1 MTAQPIDPKQ
11 PIEAVTPAPSADES
25 AAAPAST
32 LSGKP
37 EAAPLVSSPSGAML
51 VEPPA
56 SSAVEESAT
65 TDSSPADLDVVPLVS
80 SSSGAALVEAPMINT
95 PEKIAATVKG
105 STAPT
110 AQPILAIEEI
120 KPPNA
125 WNRFWS
131 LLRVGPK
138 GVFLRLYDQFMR
150 KMSGTPVWKY
160 SRITPNLYVGGQHVN
175 LEGMDMEGI
184 TAIVNMRE
192 DYHSDEKRGIG
203 GKRHLHLATLD
214 NTPPSLEALD
224 KGADFIHQEINT
236 GGKVYIHCGVG
247 IGRAPSMAAAYLIKY
262 ENMTTASAMALITK
276 TRPFIHLTRK
286 QYQQLEAFDEASRK
300 AKKAAGEAT
309 AQHPIS
315 PEAKENI
322 VITK

>member
-1 MTAQPIDPKQ
+1 MTAQPVEPNK
-11 PIEAVTPAPSADES
+11 PIEAVTPASSPDAASAPSA
-25 AAAPAST
+25 T
-32 LSGKP
+32 KLSGEP
-37 EAAPLVSSPSGAML
+37 TTAPSPD
-51 VEPPA
+51 
-56 SSAVEESAT
+56 AVPVA
-65 TDSSPADLDVVPLVS
+65 SPAVTAQTTAATPAADVVPLVS

-95 PEKIAATVKG
+95 PEKTAATTKG
-105 STAPT
+105 SNAAA
-110 AQPILAIEEI
+110 AQPILAVEEI

-150 KMSGTPVWKY
+150 KVSGTPVWKY

-175 LEGMDMEGI
+175 NEGMDLEGI

-192 DYHSDEKRGIG
+192 DYYSDEKRGIG
-203 GKRHLHLATLD
+203 GKRHLHLATRD

-286 QYQQLEAFDEASRK
+286 QYQQLEAFDEATRK
-300 AKKAAGEAT
+300 AKKEAGEAI
-309 AQHPIS
+309 ARKPIS

>member
-1 MTAQPIDPKQ
+1 MSSQPIEPSK
-11 PIEAVTPAPSADES
+11 PIEAVQPVTSADTVQS
-25 AAAPAST
+25 VPPT
-32 LSGKP
+32 TPGDP
-37 EAAPLVSSPSGAML
+37 EA
-51 VEPPA
+51 
-56 SSAVEESAT
+56 
-65 TDSSPADLDVVPLVS
+65 VPLVS
-80 SSSGAALVEAPMINT
+80 SSSGAVLVETPAINT
-95 PEKIAATVKG
+95 PEAVAATTKG
-105 STAPT
+105 SAAPT
-110 AQPILAIEEI
+110 AQPILAVQEI

-131 LLRVGPK
+131 LLRVGPT
-138 GVFLRLYDQFMR
+138 GVALRLYDQFMR
-150 KMSGTPVWKY
+150 KFSGTPVWKY
-160 SRITPNLYVGGQHVN
+160 SRITPNLYVGGQHVS
-175 LEGMDMEGI
+175 LKGMDLEGI

-203 GKRHLHLATLD
+203 GKRHLHLATRD

-262 ENMTTASAMALITK
+262 ENMTSAAAMALITK

-286 QYQQLEAFDEASRK
+286 QYEQLDAFADASHK
-300 AKKAAGEAT
+300 AKKEAGEPT
-309 AQHPIS
+309 AQKPIS

-322 VITK
+322 VLTK

>member
-1 MTAQPIDPKQ
+1 MTAQPVEPNK
-11 PIEAVTPAPSADES
+11 PIEAVTPAPSADT
-25 AAAPAST
+25 AS
-32 LSGKP
+32 GQ
-37 EAAPLVSSPSGAML
+37 
-51 VEPPA
+51 
-56 SSAVEESAT
+56 SAT
-65 TDSSPADLDVVPLVS
+65 KLTGEPTTAPSPDAVPVASPAVTTQTTAATPALTAADVVPLVS
-80 SSSGAALVEAPMINT
+80 SSSGAALVETPAINT
-95 PEKIAATVKG
+95 PETTAATTRA
-105 STAPT
+105 SAAPT
-110 AQPILAIEEI
+110 AQPILAVEEI

-131 LLRVGPK
+131 LLRVGPQ
-138 GVFLRLYDQFMR
+138 GVALRLYDQFMR
-150 KMSGTPVWKY
+150 KVSGTPVWKY

-175 LEGMDMEGI
+175 QAGMDLEGI

-192 DYHSDEKRGIG
+192 DYYSDEKRGIG
-203 GKRHLHLATLD
+203 GKRHLHLATRD

-300 AKKAAGEAT
+300 AKKQAGEAI
-309 AQHPIS
+309 AQKPIS

>member
-1 MTAQPIDPKQ
+1 MTAQPVDPNK
-11 PIEAVTPAPSADES
+11 PIEAVTPAPSD
-25 AAAPAST
+25 AAASAQPAT
-32 LSGKP
+32 KLTGEP
-37 EAAPLVSSPSGAML
+37 TTAPLPDAVPVASPAAATQT
-51 VEPPA
+51 PPA
-56 SSAVEESAT
+56 TQAGTSSTAA
-65 TDSSPADLDVVPLVS
+65 DVVPLVS
-80 SSSGAALVEAPMINT
+80 SSSGAALVETPAINT
-95 PEKIAATVKG
+95 PEKTAATTKG
-105 STAPT
+105 STAPN
-110 AQPILAIEEI
+110 AQPIIAVEEV

-138 GVFLRLYDQFMR
+138 GVVLRLYDQFMR
-150 KMSGTPVWKY
+150 KLSGTPVWKY
-160 SRITPNLYVGGQHVN
+160 SRITPNLYVGGQHVS
-175 LEGMDMEGI
+175 LEGMDLEGI

-192 DYHSDEKRGIG
+192 DYYSDEKRGIG
-203 GKRHLHLATLD
+203 GKRHLHLATRD

-300 AKKAAGEAT
+300 AKKEAGEAT
-309 AQHPIS
+309 AQKSIS

>member
-1 MTAQPIDPKQ
+1 MTAQPVEPKE
-11 PIEAVTPAPSADES
+11 PIEAVPSATPADAASVQQATKLTGEPTTAPSPEAVS
-25 AAAPAST
+25 AATSATAAQTPATTSAGTAST
-32 LSGKP
+32 
-37 EAAPLVSSPSGAML
+37 APN
-51 VEPPA
+51 E
-56 SSAVEESAT
+56 
-65 TDSSPADLDVVPLVS
+65 VPLVS
-80 SSSGAALVEAPMINT
+80 SSSGAALVEKPAINT
-95 PEKIAATVKG
+95 PVTTAATTT
-105 STAPT
+105 SSAAPM
-110 AQPILAIEEI
+110 AQPIIAVEEV
-120 KPPNA
+120 KPPSA

-150 KMSGTPVWKY
+150 KLSGTPVWQY

-175 LEGMDMEGI
+175 VEGMDLEGI

-192 DYHSDEKRGIG
+192 EHYSDEKRGIG
-203 GKRHLHLATLD
+203 GKRHLHLATRD

-276 TRPFIHLTRK
+276 TRPFIHLTKK
-286 QYQQLEAFDEASRK
+286 QYQQLQTFEEASRK
-300 AKKAAGEAT
+300 AKKQAGEAT
-309 AQHPIS
+309 AQKPIS

>member
-1 MTAQPIDPKQ
+1 MSSQPVEPNK
-11 PIEAVTPAPSADES
+11 PIEAVQPVMPVDASAPAPTV
-25 AAAPAST
+25 ASDD
-32 LSGKP
+32 P
-37 EAAPLVSSPSGAML
+37 Q
-51 VEPPA
+51 
-56 SSAVEESAT
+56 
-65 TDSSPADLDVVPLVS
+65 VVPLIS
-80 SSSGAALVEAPMINT
+80 SSSGAALVETPAINT
-95 PEKIAATVKG
+95 PETTAATTRA
-105 STAPT
+105 SA
-110 AQPILAIEEI
+110 ASASQPMLAVEEV

-138 GVFLRLYDQFMR
+138 GVFLRLYDQAMR
-150 KMSGTPVWKY
+150 KLSGTPVWKY
-160 SRITPNLYVGGQHVN
+160 SRITPNLYVGGQHIN
-175 LEGMDMEGI
+175 LKGMDLEGI

-203 GKRHLHLATLD
+203 GKRHLHLATRD
-214 NTPPSLEALD
+214 NTPPSIEALD
-224 KGADFIHQEINT
+224 KGADFIHQEITT

-262 ENMTTASAMALITK
+262 ENMTSASAMALIVK

-286 QYQQLEAFDEASRK
+286 QYQQLEAFDEATRK
-300 AKKAAGEAT
+300 AKREAGEAV
-309 AQHPIS
+309 APKPIS